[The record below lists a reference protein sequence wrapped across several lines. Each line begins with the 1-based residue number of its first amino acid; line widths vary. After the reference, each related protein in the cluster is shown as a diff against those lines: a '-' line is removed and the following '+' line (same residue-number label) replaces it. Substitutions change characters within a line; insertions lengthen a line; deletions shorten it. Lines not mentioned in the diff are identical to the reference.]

1 MLRPLGLGL
10 LLVCAVSLTSSAVVT
25 ENGLPILWQK
35 ADSQLAD
42 LPTVLTPN
50 PWNYLHR
57 MGLYRLLIDATD
69 PFMGSMGTEDTDSP
83 MWALP
88 LQLGWELNSGR
99 LVDPTGGTNCGLK
112 TGDTMCI
119 STQSWWACENYFVS
133 VLPFLSAMQQGF
145 MGEGV
150 QAADDDDEDDDDD
163 DDKNYHQ
170 IKMQVTAGVEDYC
183 TTYIN
188 CAARYPAPMAKW
200 DAFFKGLK
208 AARSSNQSDLEKK
221 DYILGLF
228 WDAHKS
234 SMYASAVCN
243 TRQSHYSSA
252 EASFANRWIHSAE
265 YTAAAHFQSNI
276 KNSVMFMKTLPSRV
290 LKDGDKAPNIADL
303 SQEENH
309 ALSMFSWMYNMNNL
323 LGGTP
328 VRMWRS
334 AMCSLSTREKGRA
347 LMEQMILNPSFDTNS
362 FFSIMA
368 TSC

>member
-133 VLPFLSAMQQGF
+133 VLPFLSAMQQGLK
-145 MGEGV
+145 GEGHSHAQV
-150 QAADDDDEDDDDD
+150 E
-163 DDKNYHQ
+163 
-170 IKMQVTAGVEDYC
+170 MQVPAGVEDYC
-183 TTYIN
+183 TTYTD

-200 DAFFKGLK
+200 DAFFQALK
-208 AARSSNQSDLEKK
+208 AAAASSQSDLEKK

-243 TRQSHYSSA
+243 TRQSHYSAA
-252 EASFANRWIHSAE
+252 EVSFANSWINSAE
-265 YTAAAHFQSNI
+265 FTAAAHFQTNLQ
-276 KNSVMFMKTLPSRV
+276 NSVMVMTTFPSRV
-290 LKDGDKAPNIADL
+290 LQEGDKAPNVADL
-303 SQEENH
+303 SEEENH
-309 ALSMFSWMYNMNNL
+309 TLSIFSWMHNGNNL
-323 LGGTP
+323 LGGTL

-334 AMCSLSTREKGRA
+334 AMCSVSARENGRA
-347 LMEQMILNPSFDTNS
+347 LMEQLFQTPSFDISTL
-362 FFSIMA
+362 FSIMS